1 MEMIWNDAQDGNV
14 YEYVKS
20 VGYPLLICD
29 FIAMVVRWPISF
41 NGMMIYP
48 LGGIHRLPQL
58 PQSYHADGDDFSTHQ
73 HGDALGMVYATEET
87 TLDDDLRS
95 FYYWICPNRSVK
107 WPGSILLAVLTSID
121 RGFPSGPPN
130 HTMIFHDISI
140 YFPYSQS
147 Q

>member
-1 MEMIWNDAQDGNV
+1 V

-73 HGDALGMVYATEET
+73 HGDALGMVYAIGFTPRKPHWMMIYDLFT
-87 TLDDDLRS
+87 TG
-95 FYYWICPNRSVK
+95 SV
-107 WPGSILLAVLTSID
+107 PTV
-121 RGFPSGPPN
+121 R
-130 HTMIFHDISI
+130 
-140 YFPYSQS
+140 
-147 Q
+147 